1 MKIKKSVLYLVLA
14 FGVIMAGIPFTMVHS
29 QGSLSSD
36 INAQLGA
43 AGAPSGLGNKDPRI
57 IAAQIITVVLGLLG
71 TIFLGLTVYAG
82 YLWMT
87 AGGEEEPI
95 TQAKSI
101 IRNSVIGLG
110 VVLMSYAIT
119 VFVFNGLVYS
129 NYETGYTKTKSW
141 VPDFQFKVLR

>member
-1 MKIKKSVLYLVLA
+1 MKKYFVFLVMLSGLFLASVPLA
-14 FGVIMAGIPFTMVHS
+14 MVHS

-43 AGAPSGLGNKDPRI
+43 AGAPSGLGNSDPRI
-57 IAAQIITVVLGLLG
+57 IAAKIITAVLGLLG

-101 IRNSVIGLG
+101 IRNSIIGLM
-110 VVLMSYAIT
+110 VVLLAYGIT

-129 NYETGYTKTKSW
+129 NYETGYTRTKSW
-141 VPDFQFKVLR
+141 LPDFQFKILR